1 MRRKKRDFAAEI
13 AELEQKIKKA
23 EKRLKDLKGK
33 LKEIIQERDM
43 AVHQAL
49 AVAMA
54 EKNLDIN
61 DVLKL
66 VKDSPAAEAQ
76 NNSKKDRKDK
86 KEKEKKKK
94 K

>member
-1 MRRKKRDFAAEI
+1 MRRKQRDFEAEI
-13 AELEQKIKKA
+13 AEFEQKIKKA
-23 EKRLKDLKGK
+23 EGRVKDLKGK

-43 AVHQAL
+43 EVHKAL
-49 AVAMA
+49 AAAMA

-66 VKDSPAAEAQ
+66 VKDSPAAVTEKIEKIE
-76 NNSKKDRKDK
+76 KKA
-86 KEKEKKKK
+86 KKKK